1 MNDLSVKDFINYCI
15 DQHRGIA
22 IKNFKLTI
30 GDYEEDEVMEI
41 LCFTNQDLDKVI
53 IESSIHNILFE
64 F

>member
-1 MNDLSVKDFINYCI
+1 MNDLSFKDFINYCI
-15 DQHRGIA
+15 DQHIEIA

-41 LCFTNQDLDKVI
+41 LYYINQDLDKVI
-53 IESSIHNILFE
+53 TQSPIYNILFE

>member
-1 MNDLSVKDFINYCI
+1 MNDLSFKDFINYCI

-41 LCFTNQDLDKVI
+41 LYYINQDLDKVI
-53 IESSIHNILFE
+53 TQSPIYNILFE